1 MEPAMMEL
9 GQLFRRRG
17 SQKKSQVNALRLGVE
32 SLEDR
37 RMLTLAFNFDPV
49 GNLASMLSGSQGV
62 SAQQLGNNVVQG
74 FTNAAEIWQS
84 AIEDDVT
91 LQIDIDFDSLGSGI
105 LGGTDSSNSFYS
117 YSNVRSALLNDVS
130 SVDDSLSSSS
140 LQISS
145 DIDLV
150 INRTANNPNGFAS
163 STPYLDNDGDSNNT
177 LMNLTNANAKAIG
190 LLSPHA
196 TGLDAFITFS
206 NQYTWDFDSSN
217 GIGVSSY
224 DFVAV
229 ATHEIG
235 HSLGFL
241 SGVDVLDYNS
251 PNPTGPTYYNDHSYT
266 FVSALDLFRYSST
279 SFGVGSG
286 IIDWSADTRTKYF
299 SIDGG
304 ATQLATFSTGDI
316 HGDGEQASHWKDG
329 LGIGLMDPSLTQGT
343 TGSVTPLDVTAL
355 DVIGWDRFLPAVA
368 QVTISGPNS
377 VDGNRATPDG
387 SYDVP
392 DGSGEQLRTVPVGGA
407 NELSIKF
414 NKAVTMVSGDLD
426 LTTLTGSPVPSVGS
440 FTAPSSLNDF
450 TATWTFS
457 TALPAAQYLISLSD
471 AVVDSFGQA
480 LDGEW
485 VNPFSVSTADAAI
498 SEFPSGDGY
507 AGGDFNFVFTIL
519 PGDANRDNFVGGA
532 DWIIYQSSFGG
543 LNLGFDGA
551 DYNGDGVTNST
562 DHAFWNQNYGLAL
575 NDLIFADFDANGIV
589 NSLDLSIWSSNYGT
603 TGTHADGDANG
614 DGDID
619 GEDWI
624 VVQRQI
630 GLELDWVA

>member
-1 MEPAMMEL
+1 
-9 GQLFRRRG
+9 
-17 SQKKSQVNALRLGVE
+17 
-32 SLEDR
+32 
-37 RMLTLAFNFDPV
+37 
-49 GNLASMLSGSQGV
+49 
-62 SAQQLGNNVVQG
+62 
-74 FTNAAEIWQS
+74 
-84 AIEDDVT
+84 
-91 LQIDIDFDSLGSGI
+91 
-105 LGGTDSSNSFYS
+105 
-117 YSNVRSALLNDVS
+117 
-130 SVDDSLSSSS
+130 
-140 LQISS
+140 
-145 DIDLV
+145 
-150 INRTANNPNGFAS
+150 
-163 STPYLDNDGDSNNT
+163 
-177 LMNLTNANAKAIG
+177 
-190 LLSPHA
+190 
-196 TGLDAFITFS
+196 
-206 NQYTWDFDSSN
+206 
-217 GIGVSSY
+217 
-224 DFVAV
+224 
-229 ATHEIG
+229 
-235 HSLGFL
+235 
-241 SGVDVLDYNS
+241 
-251 PNPTGPTYYNDHSYT
+251 
-266 FVSALDLFRYSST
+266 
-279 SFGVGSG
+279 
-286 IIDWSADTRTKYF
+286 
-299 SIDGG
+299 
-304 ATQLATFSTGDI
+304 
-316 HGDGEQASHWKDG
+316 
-329 LGIGLMDPSLTQGT
+329 
-343 TGSVTPLDVTAL
+343 
-355 DVIGWDRFLPAVA
+355 
-368 QVTISGPNS
+368 
-377 VDGNRATPDG
+377 
-387 SYDVP
+387 
-392 DGSGEQLRTVPVGGA
+392 
-407 NELSIKF
+407 
-414 NKAVTMVSGDLD
+414 MVSGDLD